1 MGTEQRDKN
10 KPVDFRIGIAGAALK
25 EERNLVRE
33 VLVQGTTLKA
43 LLRLPRRFTPYAK
56 SPVTQV
62 PPKAVVKPT
71 N

>member
-1 MGTEQRDKN
+1 
-10 KPVDFRIGIAGAALK
+10 LK

-56 SPVTQV
+56 SPATQV